1 VDENLGIPD
10 RGMERLSY
18 FIQVRLAQLQWTLA
32 DLADHGGPAP
42 ATLYKARRQDRPLR
56 TATARRLE
64 DALGWA
70 AGSAPHILAGG
81 NPQLAVKPLANNMVG
96 TPGVEGGG
104 GAPPAGETRDAAIR
118 AMLLAVAS
126 MLDHP
131 YNAPGDPGWEAAGA
145 HAS

>member
-10 RGMERLSY
+10 KGMERLSY

-32 DLADHGGPAP
+32 DLATHGGPAP

-56 TATARRLE
+56 TATAARLE
-64 DALGWA
+64 AALGWA

-81 NPQLAVKPLANNMVG
+81 NPHLAVKPLGESVFVA
-96 TPGVEGGG
+96 PSAEGG
-104 GAPPAGETRDAAIR
+104 AVPPPAADQRDAAIR

-126 MLDHP
+126 MLDQP
-131 YNAPGDPGWEAAGA
+131 YNAPGDPGWEAAGV

>member
-1 VDENLGIPD
+1 MDENLGIPD

-32 DLADHGGPAP
+32 DLAGHGGPAP

-81 NPQLAVKPLANNMVG
+81 SPQLAVHPLADNIIG
-96 TPGVEGGG
+96 TLNAEGGG
-104 GAPPAGETRDAAIR
+104 GAPPVGERRDAVIR

-131 YNAPGDPGWEAAGA
+131 YNGPGDPDWEAAGA

>member
-1 VDENLGIPD
+1 MDENLGIPD
-10 RGMERLSY
+10 KGMERLSY

-32 DLADHGGPAP
+32 DLATHGGPAP

-56 TATARRLE
+56 TATAARLE
-64 DALGWA
+64 AALGWA

-81 NPQLAVKPLANNMVG
+81 NPQIAVNPLVG
-96 TPGVEGGG
+96 NIVGPPGSES
-104 GAPPAGETRDAAIR
+104 GAGAAPVGETRDAAIR

-126 MLDHP
+126 MLDQP
-131 YNAPGDPGWEAAGA
+131 YNAPGDPGWEAAGV